1 MKKTIITLLITSI
14 ILSGTACKSK
24 TYNTKEST
32 KITGATEATQ
42 SEIEP
47 LEDPSPSTPLPTPVP
62 KIERLM
68 NISSTKNQY
77 DIKMK
82 LNDTD
87 HSVDVIQD
95 LTYINDNGQALSEI
109 YFNLIP
115 NYFDR
120 SGGKVTMNKIT
131 VNGQECTLNQVEGTV
146 YSLPLP
152 SSLEKDGTAKIHM
165 EYTVNVPNLKNR
177 FGYTDNT
184 YNLGNMI
191 VTPAQFEN
199 GKWLV
204 EPYVDLG
211 DAFYTKISDFNVSVE
226 VPDGF
231 RVASSGT
238 LNNDGVYV
246 AKDVRDFALSII
258 KDCQILSDTIMNIN
272 VNVFYLQ
279 ENAAAASHVM
289 EIAKKSLAFYS
300 EKLGGYPYDTLNLVL
315 SPQAGGIGGMEYPG
329 LVMISAGEATDDAF
343 DLYYDRITLEEL
355 KEKIQKQ
362 DHASGDSEPA
372 DTHETITDDDIRRNT
387 LFEVTQLS
395 RNVTHEIAHQWFYG
409 IVGNDEIRYHWI
421 DEGMCRFMEGYFMD
435 AMEIDDVNY
444 PLFERNK
451 NVDETVYAEYNHQV
465 ENPMP
470 VDLNL
475 SLYDYISKNEDETYY
490 DIYDKGAAMI
500 YHIYSDL
507 GPETFARALK
517 DYVQTF
523 AFSEVTPEAFQL
535 FWKEYGDF
543 EELFTVYLHHF
554 E

>member
-1 MKKTIITLLITSI
+1 MKKPLITLLIASI
-14 ILSGTACKSK
+14 ILSGTACNSK

-32 KITGATEATQ
+32 KITGATEAAQ
-42 SEIEP
+42 SETEP

-68 NISSTKNQY
+68 NTSSTKNKY
-77 DIKMK
+77 DISMK

-87 HSVDVIQD
+87 HSVEVIQD

-120 SGGKVTMNKIT
+120 SGGKVIMNKIT
-131 VNGQECTLNQVEGTV
+131 VNDQECTLKQIEGTV
-146 YSLPLP
+146 YSLSLP
-152 SSLEKDGTAKIHM
+152 ATLEKDGTAVIHM

-177 FGYTDNT
+177 FGYTENI

-191 VTPAQFEN
+191 VTPGQFEN

-226 VPDGF
+226 VPDGYL
-231 RVASSGT
+231 VASSGT
-238 LNNDGVYV
+238 LTKGVYV

-258 KDCQILSDTIMNIN
+258 KDCQVLSDTIMNVN
-272 VNVFYLQ
+272 VNVFYLE
-279 ENAAAASHVM
+279 ENAKAASHVM
-289 EIAKKSLAFYS
+289 EIAKKSLAFYN

-315 SPQAGGIGGMEYPG
+315 SPQASGIGGMEYPG
-329 LVMISAGEATDDAF
+329 LVMISAGEATEEAF

-355 KEKIQKQ
+355 KEKIKQ
-362 DHASGDSEPA
+362 QEQSAGGSEPE
-372 DTHETITDDDIRRNT
+372 DSRETITDEDLRRNF
-387 LFEVTQLS
+387 LFEVTLLS

-409 IVGNDEIRYHWI
+409 IVGNDEIRHHWI
-421 DEGMCRFMEGYFMD
+421 DEGMCRFMEAYFMD
-435 AMEIDDVNY
+435 AMGIDDTIY
-444 PLFERNK
+444 PMMERCK
-451 NVDETVYAEYNHQV
+451 NFDETVYAEYNHQL
-465 ENPMP
+465 ENPFP
-470 VDLNL
+470 VDMNL
-475 SLYDYISKNEDETYY
+475 TLYDFISKNEEDTYY
-490 DIYDKGAAMI
+490 EIYDKGAAMM
-500 YHIYSDL
+500 YHIYSEL
-507 GPETFARALK
+507 GTENFARALK
-517 DYVQTF
+517 NYVQTF
-523 AFSEVTPEAFQL
+523 AFSEVTPEAFQI